1 MAAMPLSCALW
12 FVIHVFKV
20 KEELTKGNLGRLP
33 YSGGRGTLPWVL
45 GWVVDLGARG
55 PQSGRRPRARGRRA
69 FDRAIEQGVPLSSLL
84 RFQPRKQLRKL
95 RCFRT

>member
-55 PQSGRRPRARGRRA
+55 PQSGRRPRRA
-69 FDRAIEQGVPLSSLL
+69 VAAPSTEL
-84 RFQPRKQLRKL
+84 
-95 RCFRT
+95 